1 MRSCAAFAHLVF
13 SNGSSGKRKVKSI
26 GHLRPPTISPEPPED
41 ADHLGPVGRAENSL
55 AFVHKHGKHLV
66 QYLDSRQYWY
76 EWRQGLQK
84 KWSQLNRLG
93 VNSYCTGFCL
103 NSPGAGYQ
111 LGNPGL
117 IQSW

>member
-41 ADHLGPVGRAENSL
+41 SDHLGPVGRAENSL

-66 QYLDSRQYWY
+66 QYVEVLRRSSGAWKGRQPSLPLWIVVSTGTNGGRGYK
-76 EWRQGLQK
+76 ESGL
-84 KWSQLNRLG
+84 N
-93 VNSYCTGFCL
+93 
-103 NSPGAGYQ
+103 
-111 LGNPGL
+111 
-117 IQSW
+117 